1 MEYINISADSQK
13 KGLCKYFPSGYV
25 RCMNS
30 YNCSRC
36 EFADRLRLSRPPN
49 IPLFDWRDALPQTP
63 SYNGENWYMKPVILM
78 PDTLRR
84 LGVECITI
92 NQIMIALDGPG
103 MFKKNVAGEIDGV
116 LLRDP
121 RKHITVTRLECYGIP
136 SRKTAERYDELYF
149 LELLKFYDSKG
160 IRG

>member
-1 MEYINISADSQK
+1 MEFINNEKYAHREGI
-13 KGLCKYFPSGYV
+13 CKHFPSGYV
-25 RCMNS
+25 RCDNF
-30 YNCSRC
+30 YLCDRC
-36 EFADRLRLSRPPN
+36 ELADRLRVSRPPN

-63 SYNGENWYMKPVILM
+63 SYNGENWYHKPVILS
-78 PDTLRR
+78 PDAMRR
-84 LGVECITI
+84 LGIECRTI

-116 LLRDP
+116 LLRDS

-136 SRKTAERYDELYF
+136 SRKTAERFDELYF